1 MATPAR
7 VPAGEGVSLLFTP
20 TTKATDG
27 QKGPAPG
34 DFRTFSGLGRTP
46 ASAGRAFGG
55 RDGAGAHP
63 TPSSRRRSLTPA
75 SSRQMDTPPPPP
87 MDSLLDS
94 PRGVGAGPVPWP
106 SQDGAEDMQVST
118 SPYGGARGGA
128 APAPAAAAPSRELAR
143 PAGGDVAGYED
154 TWVTV
159 FGFGPNDLPLV
170 MREFSKA
177 GDILQFGTFGE
188 ASQVNWV
195 HLQYQN
201 KHAAQRALLRN
212 GEQLSACCMV
222 GVKPLDP
229 AHRAA
234 ADRAGPG
241 GPGGTGPAFAVAF
254 PKPQQQRPYSLDA
267 AAGAGGV
274 VPLAAKGVA
283 QRLKEFVLGW

>member
-1 MATPAR
+1 M
-7 VPAGEGVSLLFTP
+7 G
-20 TTKATDG
+20 
-27 QKGPAPG
+27 
-34 DFRTFSGLGRTP
+34 
-46 ASAGRAFGG
+46 
-55 RDGAGAHP
+55 
-63 TPSSRRRSLTPA
+63 
-75 SSRQMDTPPPPP
+75 
-87 MDSLLDS
+87 
-94 PRGVGAGPVPWP
+94 
-106 SQDGAEDMQVST
+106 SQCE
-118 SPYGGARGGA
+118 
-128 APAPAAAAPSRELAR
+128 
-143 PAGGDVAGYED
+143 AGGGVR
-154 TWVTV
+154 VRSP
-159 FGFGPNDLPLV
+159 FH
-170 MREFSKA
+170 
-177 GDILQFGTFGE
+177 
-188 ASQVNWV
+188 AS
-195 HLQYQN
+195 LAPPFLTAPQN

>member
-106 SQDGAEDMQVST
+106 SQDGGEGCA
-118 SPYGGARGGA
+118 
-128 APAPAAAAPSRELAR
+128 L
-143 PAGGDVAGYED
+143 
-154 TWVTV
+154 
-159 FGFGPNDLPLV
+159 GPP
-170 MREFSKA
+170 
-177 GDILQFGTFGE
+177 
-188 ASQVNWV
+188 
-195 HLQYQN
+195 
-201 KHAAQRALLRN
+201 
-212 GEQLSACCMV
+212 
-222 GVKPLDP
+222 GVKCW
-229 AHRAA
+229 H
-234 ADRAGPG
+234 
-241 GPGGTGPAFAVAF
+241 
-254 PKPQQQRPYSLDA
+254 
-267 AAGAGGV
+267 
-274 VPLAAKGVA
+274 PLA
-283 QRLKEFVLGW
+283 GWLQIVC